1 MEDEASGIWNWDRAF
16 AVFPEL
22 LEAFLQVTLVATVVG
37 SLIAAVVGL
46 VVAMTRKLAPAWIA
60 WPVHGFMEFIRMTP
74 VVVQLLFAYYAFNFD
89 PLATGI
95 VVLGIHY
102 AAYMAEVYRSGIDAV
117 PKGQWEAATA
127 LSMSP
132 GRTWLK
138 VIIPQSLRTVV
149 PALGT
154 WVISMFKDTPFLMVI
169 FITDMVRRA
178 QVYGGQHYAYTEAI
192 TLAGLIFL
200 AASYPTY
207 LLMKQLEK
215 RLARY

>member
-1 MEDEASGIWNWDRAF
+1 MSDLWNWDRAF
-16 AVFPEL
+16 EVFPTL
-22 LEAFLQVTLVATVVG
+22 LEAFFQVTLLATVIG
-37 SLIAAVVGL
+37 SAIAATLGL
-46 VVAMTRKLAPAWIA
+46 VIAMTRKLAPAWIA
-60 WPVHGFMEFIRMTP
+60 WPVHAFMEFIRMTP
-74 VVVQLLFAYYAFNFD
+74 VVVQLLFAYYAFDFAAL
-89 PLATGI
+89 PTGI

-132 GRTWLK
+132 RRTWLK
-138 VIIPQSLRTVV
+138 VIIPQSLRTTL

-169 FITDMVRRA
+169 FVTELVRAA
-178 QVYGGQHYAYTEAI
+178 QTYGGQHYAYTEAI